1 MINLNLHLVHLLRV
15 CDISNV
21 SVHRDLEE
29 SVAAEDDV
37 DVGHPQQLGRPRIK
51 VEETEIENS
60 GKDVTEK
67 REKHH
72 RFPAAI
78 RPRAFREVKL
88 IYFENQVISHIV
100 ANIIGEW

>member
-1 MINLNLHLVHLLRV
+1 M
-15 CDISNV
+15 
-21 SVHRDLEE
+21 EE

-37 DVGHPQQLGRPRIK
+37 DVGHPQQLGRPGIE

-78 RPRAFREVKL
+78 RPRTFREVKL
-88 IYFENQVISHIV
+88 IYFANQVISHIV
-100 ANIIGEW
+100 VPNIIGER